1 MTPPAHMGPPAPS
14 QLKPRLDRC
23 PQCRKTAQLV
33 DSRPTGGLGSAVY
46 ETGPV
51 LLRLLK
57 HLVPDLSAVPRT
69 VEHAEGEAL
78 ERAPLRR
85 RRFGCECGYRW
96 NTVELRPEDLVALVE
111 AAIERWNTS
120 DDTSEDDPLRD
131 APRHVR

>member
-14 QLKPRLDRC
+14 SPKPRLDRC
-23 PQCRKTAQLV
+23 PRCGTNAQLV

-69 VEHAEGEAL
+69 VEHAPPGEAL

-120 DDTSEDDPLRD
+120 EDEETPCNTL
-131 APRHVR
+131 P